1 MRNDVDTLSISDLVD
16 FEAQP
21 FKVLDD
27 EAMQELV
34 DSIKNVGVLV
44 PIIVRKMKGIKS
56 DQDMKYEIISGH
68 RRKRACE
75 LAGRDTIPAV
85 VAKLNDDEAAIL
97 LVDSNLQREKLLP
110 SERAYAYKLKLEA
123 LKHQGIKNDF
133 TCGHDVHKLKSRDEI
148 GKAFGESGRQ
158 VQRYI
163 RLTELIYQLL
173 DKVDEDIIKFIAGVE
188 VSYLDTKHQILLNDV
203 IDYNC
208 YEVNAKQGTQIKKHY
223 LDGDLSEDKINEIL
237 EGEKSKK
244 PKEKISI
251 NYTRLKE
258 YFPKEY
264 TPQQCEEA
272 LWEILDKWFKG

>member
-1 MRNDVDTLSISDLVD
+1 MRNDVEILRIEDLVD

-21 FKVLDD
+21 FKVVDD
-27 EAMQELV
+27 EAMQELA
-34 DSIKNVGVLV
+34 DSIKTVGVLV
-44 PIIVRKMKGIKS
+44 PIIVRRMKDG
-56 DQDMKYEIISGH
+56 KYEIISGH
-68 RRKRACE
+68 RRKRASE
-75 LAGRDTIPAV
+75 IAGMNTIPAV
-85 VAKLNDDEAAIL
+85 VVKLNDDEAAIL

-123 LKHQGIKNDF
+123 LKHQGIKNEF
-133 TCGHDVHKLKSRDEI
+133 TCGQNDHKLKSRDEV
-148 GKAFGESGRQ
+148 GEKFDMSGRQ

-237 EGEKSKK
+237 KGEESKN

-272 LWEILDKWFKG
+272 LWEILDKWFSRI

>member
-1 MRNDVDTLSISDLVD
+1 MRNDVEILPIEDLVD

-21 FKVLDD
+21 FKVVDD
-27 EAMQELV
+27 EAMQELA
-34 DSIKNVGVLV
+34 DSVRTVGVLV
-44 PIIVRKMKGIKS
+44 PIIVRQMKDG
-56 DQDMKYEIISGH
+56 KYEIISGH

-75 LAGRDTIPAV
+75 IVGKNTIPAV
-85 VAKLNDDEAAIL
+85 VAELDDDQAAIL

-123 LKHQGIKNDF
+123 LKHQGVKNEF
-133 TCGHDVHKLKSRDEI
+133 TSRHDVGKLESADIVGKS
-148 GKAFGESGRQ
+148 FGESGRQ

-188 VSYLDTKHQILLNDV
+188 ISYLDTKHQILLNDV

-208 YEVNAKQGTQIKKHY
+208 CEVSAKQGTQIKKHF
-223 LDGDLSEDKINEIL
+223 LEGDLSEDKINEIL
-237 EGEKSKK
+237 AEEKIQ
-244 PKEKISI
+244 PKTEKISI

-258 YFPKEY
+258 YFPKDY
-264 TPQQCEEA
+264 TQKQCEEA
-272 LWEILDKWFKG
+272 LWEILEKWFKKNK

>member
-1 MRNDVDTLSISDLVD
+1 MRKDVEILSIKDLVD

-21 FKVLDD
+21 FKVVDD
-27 EAMQELV
+27 EAMRELA
-34 DSIKNVGVLV
+34 DSVRTVGVLV
-44 PIIVRKMKGIKS
+44 PIIVRQMKDG
-56 DQDMKYEIISGH
+56 KYEIISGH
-68 RRKRACE
+68 RRKRASE
-75 LAGRDTIPAV
+75 IVGNNTIPAV
-85 VAKLNDDEAAIL
+85 VAELDDDQAAIL

-123 LKHQGIKNDF
+123 LKHQGIKNEF
-133 TCGHDVHKLKSRDEI
+133 TSRHDVGKLESADIVGKS
-148 GKAFGESGRQ
+148 FGESGRQ

-203 IDYNC
+203 IEYNC
-208 YEVNAKQGTQIKKHY
+208 CELSAKQGTQIKKHF
-223 LDGDLSEDKINEIL
+223 LEGDLSEEKINEIL
-237 EGEKSKK
+237 KDEKIQQK
-244 PKEKISI
+244 KEKISI

-264 TPQQCEEA
+264 TPQQCEQA
-272 LWEILDKWFKG
+272 LWEILDKWFNK